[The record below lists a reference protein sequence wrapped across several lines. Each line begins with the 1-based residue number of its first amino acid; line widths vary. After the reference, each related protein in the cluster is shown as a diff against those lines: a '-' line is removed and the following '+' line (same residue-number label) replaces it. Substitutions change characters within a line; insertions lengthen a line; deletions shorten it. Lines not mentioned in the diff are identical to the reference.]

1 MSEIVFTVRSEADGA
16 QYQLEASR
24 TDRGIRFTCNCAAG
38 LKGAHCRH
46 RLALLLKDT
55 RACMEVVE
63 ADVAALH
70 EMVKG
75 SHLMHAVEMMVQA
88 QATVDEAQADLR
100 RAKKVLATML
110 GG

>member
-1 MSEIVFTVRSEADGA
+1 MSEIVFTVRSENDGE
-16 QYQLEASR
+16 QYRLEASR
-24 TDRGIRFTCNCAAG
+24 TDRGIRFTCSCAAG
-38 LKGAHCRH
+38 LKGSHCQH

-55 RACMEVVE
+55 RACVEVVE
-63 ADVAALH
+63 ADVVALH
-70 EMVKG
+70 AMAKG
-75 SHLMHAVEMMVQA
+75 SHLMHAIEMMVQA